1 MLDMNNLSNVDN
13 KSKSSNKRRMTIA
26 PAFTSTLATHAPTA
40 AAISALLYPHGEVVL
55 HDLTTGTIAG
65 IWNCF
70 SGRAVGEDSLIEEEF
85 TAVGSADAVLGPY
98 EKTGADGRRFKSISA
113 VLRDGTGEA
122 VGLLCINLDMSMID
136 TAVKLLSAFA
146 GAEQPRPQALFS
158 RDWREEINA
167 TLHGWLKERGLALSA
182 LKRSDRV
189 ALVAA
194 LEERGLFQT
203 RNAVDHLASLIGASR
218 ASIYNYLAAARGEA
232 P

>member
-1 MLDMNNLSNVDN
+1 
-13 KSKSSNKRRMTIA
+13 MTIA
-26 PAFTSTLATHAPTA
+26 PAFTSILATHAPTA

-55 HDLTTGTIAG
+55 HDLKTGTIAG

-70 SGRAVGEDSLIEEEF
+70 SGRTVGEDSLIEEEF
-85 TAVGSADAVLGPY
+85 AAVGGADTVLGPY

-146 GAEQPRPQALFS
+146 GAEQPRPQALFA

-167 TLHGWLKERGLALSA
+167 TLHGWLGERGLALSA
-182 LKRSDRV
+182 LKRGDP
-189 ALVAA
+189 AP
-194 LEERGLFQT
+194 
-203 RNAVDHLASLIGASR
+203 RNYFFEVVR
-218 ASIYNYLAAARGEA
+218 
-232 P
+232 

>member
-1 MLDMNNLSNVDN
+1 
-13 KSKSSNKRRMTIA
+13 MTIA
-26 PAFTSTLATHAPTA
+26 PAFASILATHAPTA

-55 HDLTTGTIAG
+55 HDLKTGTIAG

-85 TAVGSADAVLGPY
+85 AALGSSDAVLGPY

-113 VLRDGTGEA
+113 VLRNGAGEA
-122 VGLLCINLDMSMID
+122 IGLLCINLDMSMID
-136 TAVKLLSAFA
+136 QAVKLLSAFA
-146 GAEQPRPQALFS
+146 GAEQPKPQALFS

-182 LKRSDRV
+182 LKRGDRV

-194 LEERGLFQT
+194 LDERGLFKT